1 MEEVLLQ
8 GGTDAEL
15 AETLDIGL
23 YMGGSLAMKS
33 VRYAFQMRDELGH
46 PETRAGT
53 RAGLAAPGGVQR
65 ASGQPET
72 SPIARQ

>member
-8 GGTDAEL
+8 GATEAEL

-33 VRYAFQMRDELGH
+33 VRYAFQMLAEFRG
-46 PETRAGT
+46 RA
-53 RAGLAAPGGVQR
+53 
-65 ASGQPET
+65 
-72 SPIARQ
+72 